1 MAKKK
6 KAEEALAELG
16 VSFNK
21 LTLATADIQL
31 VENPRHVLYQDRVK
45 LPVDQ
50 SLVQSMRDH
59 GFISTII
66 VGEEYE
72 EEGFGTGPSG
82 ARRFLGYLVV
92 VGRQR
97 FKAAR
102 VAEVKEIPTLNIGDI
117 SLVPKSALLR
127 LVVEE
132 NELRQDTNT
141 LEKAQEAQ
149 RLMDAKLQE
158 LKPKDWPEEI
168 AWKPS
173 KVEKSEAMEF
183 TAGCFGVSVNWLGR
197 MLKLLREDTSPRLLE
212 AIKKDEISFRAAVQ
226 LAGMTAE
233 EQEEVL
239 EKLEPVRKA
248 KAKAAG
254 DSEGKGKGK
263 GRISVSEVSAVTRS
277 AKVQLERDWLIKIS
291 KRRSTPAEVKEFIK
305 RILDGDLTGLPY
317 FPGNLEPVSKSKS
330 KAAEAEADDD
340 WSFEGDSGDDE

>member
-6 KAEEALAELG
+6 KAEEALVELG
-16 VSFNK
+16 VSFHK
-21 LTLATADIQL
+21 LTLATEDIQL

-50 SLVQSMRDH
+50 ALVKSMQDH

-82 ARRFLGYLVV
+82 ARKFLGYVAV

-97 FKAAR
+97 RKAAP
-102 VAEVKEIPTLNIGDI
+102 VAGIKEIPSLNIGDI

-127 LVVEE
+127 LIVEE

-149 RLMDAKLQE
+149 RLYDAKLQE
-158 LKPKDWPEEI
+158 LKPSDWPEEI

-173 KVEKSEAMEF
+173 KAEKSEAMEF

-254 DSEGKGKGK
+254 DDDGKGKGK
-263 GRISVSEVSAVTRS
+263 GRLSVSEVSAVTRS
-277 AKVQLERDWLIKIS
+277 AKVTLEREWLVKV
-291 KRRSTPAEVKEFIK
+291 KGRRSTPADVKEFVK

-317 FPGNLEPVSKSKS
+317 FPGNLEPMGKAKSKVEEVEEVELMES
-330 KAAEAEADDD
+330 WDE
-340 WSFEGDSGDDE
+340 DDE